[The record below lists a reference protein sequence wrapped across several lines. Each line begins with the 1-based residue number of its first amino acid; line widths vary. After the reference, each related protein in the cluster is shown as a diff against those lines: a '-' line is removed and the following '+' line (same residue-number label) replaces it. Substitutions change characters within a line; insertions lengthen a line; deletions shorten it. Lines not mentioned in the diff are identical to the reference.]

1 MSKILLIDDNTS
13 VLDGLESI
21 IDAYFSTQL
30 TVTLCSNGYDALQL
44 LKKDYFP
51 LIIYIKLYMSF

>member
-44 LKKDYFP
+44 LKKD
-51 LIIYIKLYMSF
+51 